1 MMQLSVSVR
10 ANLLALLCS
19 ILALNAYAETEEDAW
34 NLLQKTAVA
43 GHVLSY
49 HGIFVYENKDQ
60 HQAVQVKHVY
70 DGRGEYSRNVTLDSK
85 PRELFSQGRDLV
97 IYAPHQE
104 KIIIKKRHAENLFP
118 TVLPVKLDR
127 LKSSYSLHAAETD
140 TIAGRSARLLL
151 LIPKDDYRYSYKFWV
166 DNEYGLLLKYE
177 MIDAKHQS
185 IETIVFNDIHLIEN
199 IGLDWFQPQINHKKS
214 YEMEKEVPIVPDSK
228 PSQHWT
234 IDKLPAGYVKI
245 DQIKVMAH
253 HKSAPMTQVIFSDG
267 LASVSLFIERL
278 SDHAPPRIGT
288 HETGHT
294 NLYANAKNGY
304 QITVVG
310 EVPLAAVTKIGNAVH
325 FTSQAKDK
333 VK

>member
-1 MMQLSVSVR
+1 MMQVFVSFR
-10 ANLLALLCS
+10 A
-19 ILALNAYAETEEDAW
+19 ILIAFFCVIFSLNAEAETEEDAW

-49 HGIFVYENKDQ
+49 HGIFVYENKSQ

-70 DGRGEYSRNVTLDSK
+70 DGRGEYSRNVTLDSQ

-97 IYAPHQE
+97 IYAPHEE

-151 LIPKDDYRYSYKFWV
+151 LIPKDNYRYSYKFWV
-166 DNEYGLLLKYE
+166 DHEYGLLLKYE
-177 MIDAKHQS
+177 MIDANHQ
-185 IETIVFNDIHLIEN
+185 ILETIVFNDIHLIEN
-199 IGLDWFQPQINHKKS
+199 IGLDWFQPQINHKKN
-214 YEMEKEVPIVPDSK
+214 YEMEEVVPVVPDAK
-228 PSQHWT
+228 PAQQWT
-234 IDKLPAGYVKI
+234 IDKLPAGYAKI
-245 DQIKVMAH
+245 DQMKVMAH

-267 LASVSLFIERL
+267 LASVSLFIEPL
-278 SDHAPPRIGT
+278 SDHTPPRVGT
-288 HETGHT
+288 HQTGYTH
-294 NLYANAKNGY
+294 LYSNAKDGH

-325 FTSQAKDK
+325 FNKQTKEK
-333 VK
+333 TK